1 MAHTI
6 AAGTVAAASR
16 AGSGADAAKRIPGPP
31 GLPLVGSLFDL
42 TRRPLRTYLDARRDY
57 GDVVRFVAGPPGL
70 RAEFYAVF
78 SPEGA
83 HQVLGSQAAN
93 FRKDNSFYDELR
105 VSLGNGLLTSLDGDY
120 QRQRRLIQPLFTR
133 RRVDG
138 YAQAVGVECRAL
150 AERWRAAPDGVVDL
164 GGEMSRFALRT
175 VSRIL
180 FGADVEEAVEVVHRS
195 FPVIGEFVL
204 ERGFAPVPVPRSWPT
219 PSNRRGAGARRDL
232 YAVCDRIIAE
242 RARRAE
248 RSGGVPAVDGPG
260 GPNGPDGSHGA
271 SGADGPAGTGGTED
285 LLELLTRARGEDG
298 ERLDPDELRDQVL
311 IFLLAGHETTATS
324 LAFALF
330 LLAKHPEQRR
340 LAREEADAVLA
351 GREPVAADLEALPY
365 LTRVLKEAM
374 RLYPAASQMGRRS
387 VEESVV
393 DGHVIPAGAQVI
405 LAPWVTHRHPDHWEE
420 PDRFDPDRFL
430 PEREKGRHRYAWYP
444 FGGGPRACIGQHF
457 SMLESVLALGAL
469 LREFD
474 LEAIDRGVRLGQGI
488 TLQVRSPMRVRLTP
502 RGRA

>member
-1 MAHTI
+1 MSLTAATTHTT
-6 AAGTVAAASR
+6 GAAATIT
-16 AGSGADAAKRIPGPP
+16 RIPGPP

-70 RAEFYAVF
+70 RTEFYAVF

-83 HQVLGSQAAN
+83 HQVLGSEAAN

-105 VSLGNGLLTSLDGDY
+105 SSLGNGLLTSQDGDY

-138 YAQAVGVECRAL
+138 YAASVGLECTAL
-150 AERWRAAPDGVVDL
+150 AERWRAAPGGVVDVAE
-164 GGEMSRFALRT
+164 EMSRFALRT
-175 VSRIL
+175 VARIL
-180 FGADVEEAVEVVHRS
+180 FGADVEAAVEVVHRS
-195 FPVIGEFVL
+195 FPVLGELVL
-204 ERGFAPVPVPRSWPT
+204 ERGFAPVRVPRAWPT
-219 PSNRRGAGARRDL
+219 PANRRGADAQRDL

-242 RARRAE
+242 RAARRVA
-248 RSGGVPAVDGPG
+248 
-260 GPNGPDGSHGA
+260 GPD
-271 SGADGPAGTGGTED
+271 PAGPDD

-298 ERLDPDELRDQVL
+298 ERLDPAELRDQVL

-340 LAREEADAVLA
+340 RAREEVDAVLA
-351 GREPVAADLEALPY
+351 GREPTAADLEALPY

-387 VEESVV
+387 VAESVI
-393 DGHVIPAGAQVI
+393 DGYVVPAGAQVI
-405 LAPWVTHRHPDHWEE
+405 LAPWVTHRHPDHWEQ

-430 PEREKGRHRYAWYP
+430 PEREKERHRYAWYP

-469 LREFD
+469 LRDFD
-474 LEAIDRGVRLGQGI
+474 FEAVDRGVRLGQAI
-488 TLQVRSPMRVRLTP
+488 TLRVLSPMRIRLTP
-502 RGRA
+502 RA